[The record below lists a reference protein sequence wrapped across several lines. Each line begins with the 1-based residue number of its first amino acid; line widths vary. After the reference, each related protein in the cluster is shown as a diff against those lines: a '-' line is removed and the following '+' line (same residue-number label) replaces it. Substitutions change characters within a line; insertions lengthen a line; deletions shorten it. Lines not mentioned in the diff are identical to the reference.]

1 MSDITVTINIK
12 QGEFLDE
19 ILGSAYET
27 WSWWHEETYDE
38 GYGWDT
44 YPTDNDLPFLTLGIC
59 DPDDED
65 EERTITK
72 KLSVNDIA
80 NGFAKSG
87 IHSWQ
92 NLDAASSDCIM
103 QCAFFDS
110 TEAIYG

>member
-1 MSDITVTINIK
+1 MKIILEVEQKD
-12 QGEFLDE
+12 FLPE
-19 ILGSAYET
+19 ILGSAYTT

-38 GYGWDT
+38 GYEWNK

-59 DPDDED
+59 DPDDEN

-80 NGFAKSG
+80 RGFVKSG
-87 IHSWQ
+87 AHSWQ
-92 NLDAASSDCIM
+92 NLDAGSSDWIM
-103 QCAFFDS
+103 QCAFFDN

>member
-1 MSDITVTINIK
+1 MKIILEIEQKD
-12 QGEFLDE
+12 FLPE
-19 ILGSAYET
+19 ILGSAYTT

-38 GYGWDT
+38 GYEWNK
-44 YPTDNDLPFLTLGIC
+44 YPSDNDLPFLTLGIC
-59 DPDDED
+59 DPDDEQ

-80 NGFAKSG
+80 RGFVKSG
-87 IHSWQ
+87 YQKWTG
-92 NLDAASSDCIM
+92 LDSGSSDWIM